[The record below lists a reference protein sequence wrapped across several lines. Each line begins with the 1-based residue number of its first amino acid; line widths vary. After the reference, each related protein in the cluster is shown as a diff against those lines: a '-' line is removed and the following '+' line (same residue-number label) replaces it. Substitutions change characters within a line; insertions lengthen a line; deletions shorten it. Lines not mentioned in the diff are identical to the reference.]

1 MSIRA
6 EVVPK
11 IISKPRLTITKDR
24 VTLKIPIHI
33 SETMKYR
40 LIIFS
45 EQIHK
50 VLWNEE
56 MISRRG
62 SFDMTSEGKLNI
74 DMSVGKSKQDKIYFE
89 EE

>member
-50 VLWNEE
+50 VL
-56 MISRRG
+56 
-62 SFDMTSEGKLNI
+62 
-74 DMSVGKSKQDKIYFE
+74 
-89 EE
+89 